1 LKDDHI
7 IGVNDN
13 GEVVVSIGLINHPD
27 YLMVNGS
34 PSKIIMEPLT
44 KLNSDILSTYLGDY
58 QQGEMVYTFL
68 LDGDKLFF
76 FDGDDKLPCT
86 YLFENKF
93 FCPGYGLLEFEE
105 DELKIQRAWIYKKK
119 R

>member
-1 LKDDHI
+1 
-7 IGVNDN
+7 
-13 GEVVVSIGLINHPD
+13 
-27 YLMVNGS
+27 
-34 PSKIIMEPLT
+34 
-44 KLNSDILSTYLGDY
+44 
-58 QQGEMVYTFL
+58 MVYTFL